1 MIPQQIVLISM
12 GYEQDYF
19 WQSSLSC
26 DFIDQ
31 LAILIVFRDFITNL
45 QHL

>member
-12 GYEQDYF
+12 GHEQYYF
-19 WQSSLSC
+19 RQSSLSC

-31 LAILIVFRDFITNL
+31 LAMVTVFRGFVNN
-45 QHL
+45 